1 MASIASFGYLF
12 FSPLNFSLF
21 FVFVYINRHS
31 IWSMQ
36 NAIGQISRCT
46 FNRNISA
53 VDGGF
58 KVHRMCILFYFFIS
72 SCQHGVWP
80 QRQRA
85 PQTNCDWCCC
95 TKNWEYKIQICRRK
109 KLCSTRKNEKKKN
122 KWMKKK
128 LQWAICTK
136 YAIKQKPKRM
146 QTAWRAKCA
155 MCTECS
161 IADCLGCCMQA
172 TTTTLLRF
180 SVAAILV
187 AIANRVFVNASRVKT
202 ATGLTVFPVHTAYAP
217 HALAVL
223 I

>member
-58 KVHRMCILFYFFIS
+58 KVHRMCILLFFDFIMS
-72 SCQHGVWP
+72 AWCLTSTATGAPNQLWLMLLHEKLRIQNTNLPQKKIMQH
-80 QRQRA
+80 
-85 PQTNCDWCCC
+85 
-95 TKNWEYKIQICRRK
+95 TKKW
-109 KLCSTRKNEKKKN
+109 KKKN